1 MMMRRRYKMAESN
14 KKISKQALKKS
25 FRNWYY
31 GHLTCFS
38 QEHMQTFGYLCSM
51 LPIIEDL
58 YDTKEEQKEA
68 LETYTAFFNTEPQL
82 GTVVVGITA
91 GLEEARANGDDNID
105 GEMINGIR
113 AGLMGPVAGIGDS
126 LVVGTLIPILLGIAL
141 GLSTNGSPLGAIF
154 YIVVWN
160 LVITLGMRF
169 LYYKGYE
176 LGGKAVE
183 IIVGEK
189 ANAIRESVIMLGTI
203 VIGAVAASW
212 ISVTTSFKMFNSEG
226 GIIIDLQ
233 NVCDG
238 IFPKL
243 LPLLTVIF
251 CWFLMSKKKMSP
263 TKVMLILVV
272 IAFIGVLVGFFNP
285 GLQY

>member
-1 MMMRRRYKMAESN
+1 MAESN
-14 KKISKQALKKS
+14 RKISKQALKKS